1 MPYENG
7 RWVPREE
14 INWKRDTEEEK
25 QTLRLRLQET
35 GLNWWDHGRQAFW
48 TNIWGDLDEE
58 QKFQVLEQYD
68 TAFDNDP
75 SIVHDL
81 NWGLDLE
88 RGLSYNKSTHEIAR
102 RTQTIRTE
110 HDTWTH
116 VKGSKDVGDIK
127 GNQWD
132 ALEAFRAMTGGDVIY
147 NRYQGE
153 INQDKEGYF
162 EHDISGGKRDWE
174 SQSNAHKVRERKF
187 GTLVHERTNED
198 GDITGIR
205 WKNRD
210 HEMDWSAYSDDPL
223 YRAAIDELME
233 DHPTMFVGPGDD
245 FTTGQ
250 QVRAASVEIQSWIQ
264 EVWDRFEPGKDYS
277 ERDKDGNVIRS
288 TETVIDDAVKA
299 ELELQK
305 KRGAI
310 TNKRYP
316 YGEETRGFLYNQ
328 AVAIRK
334 YKPWNE
340 FDPDSGTVTKLN
352 PITGEIRDSYKVEP
366 APPPVRFTVTDN
378 LDEVDHEKGIYYSR
392 TKGLQQKITDSMH
405 PKPPAIPKPTSLT
418 IRTVTNKDGLV
429 KRPANIPTEWRVGG
443 VE

>member
-1 MPYENG
+1 MAYENG
-7 RWVPREE
+7 RWIPSED
-14 INWKRDTEEEK
+14 INWKRDTEAEK
-25 QTLRLRLQET
+25 QALRLELQST
-35 GLNWWDHGRQAFW
+35 GLNWWDHGRDAFR
-48 TNIWGDLDEE
+48 TDIWGDLNEE
-58 QKFQVLEQYD
+58 QRFQVLEQYETAYD
-68 TAFDNDP
+68 TDP
-75 SIVHDL
+75 SIVHDM
-81 NWGLDLE
+81 NWGIDLE
-88 RGLSYNKSTHEIAR
+88 RGLSYNQSTHEIAR
-102 RTQTIRTE
+102 RTQTIKTE
-110 HDTWTH
+110 HDTWDH
-116 VKGSKDVGDIK
+116 VKGSKDVGDTK

-132 ALEAFRAMTGGDVIY
+132 ALEAFRAMTGGDVVY

-162 EHDISGGKRDWE
+162 EHDVSGGKRDWE
-174 SQSNAHKVRERKF
+174 SHVTAGKVRERKF

-198 GDITGIR
+198 GDVTGVR

-210 HEMDWSAYSDDPL
+210 HEMDWSSYSEDPL
-223 YRAAIDELME
+223 YRAAIDELIE

-250 QVRAASVEIQSWIQ
+250 QVRAASKEIQSWVQ
-264 EVWDRFEPGKDYS
+264 EVWDRFEPGTDAK
-277 ERDKDGNVIRS
+277 
-288 TETVIDDAVKA
+288 VIDDAVAA
-299 ELELQK
+299 ELELQM
-305 KRGAI
+305 KRGEI

-316 YGEETRGFLYNQ
+316 YGEESRGFQYNQ
-328 AVAIRK
+328 AVAIKK

-352 PITGEIRDSYKVEP
+352 PVTGEIRDSYKVEA

-378 LDEVDHEKGIYYSR
+378 PDEVNHEKGIYYSR

-405 PKPPAIPKPTSLT
+405 EKPPAIPKPTSLT
-418 IRTVTNKDGLV
+418 IRTVANDQGLV

>member
-1 MPYENG
+1 MAYKNG
-7 RWVPREE
+7 RWVPSED
-14 INWKRDTEEEK
+14 INWKRDTEAEK
-25 QTLRLRLQET
+25 QALRHRLQDT
-35 GLNWWDHGRQAFW
+35 GLNWWDHGRDAFR
-48 TNIWGDLDEE
+48 TDIWGDLNEE

-68 TAFDNDP
+68 TAYDTDP
-75 SIVHDL
+75 NIVHDM
-81 NWGLDLE
+81 NWGIDLE
-88 RGLSYNKSTHEIAR
+88 RGLSYNQSTHEIAR

-110 HDTWTH
+110 HDKWDH

-132 ALEAFRAMTGGDVIY
+132 ALEAFRAMTGGDVVY

-153 INQDKEGYF
+153 INQDSEGYF
-162 EHDISGGKRDWE
+162 KYDVKGGRRDWD
-174 SQSNAHKVRERKF
+174 AHVHAGTVRERKF

-198 GDITGIR
+198 GDVTGVR

-210 HEMDWSAYSDDPL
+210 HEMDWSQYSDDPL

-233 DHPTMFVGPGDD
+233 DHPTMFVGSGDD

-250 QVRAASVEIQSWIQ
+250 QVRAASAEIQSWVK
-264 EVWDRFEPGKDYS
+264 EVWDRFEPGTDYQ
-277 ERDKDGNVIRS
+277 
-288 TETVIDDAVKA
+288 VIDDAVKA
-299 ELELQK
+299 ELELQM
-305 KRGAI
+305 KRGEI

-316 YGEETRGFLYNQ
+316 YGRNTRGFLYNQ
-328 AVAIRK
+328 ALAIK
-334 YKPWNE
+334 KFKPWNE
-340 FDPDSGTVTKLN
+340 FDPDSGTVTKIN
-352 PITGEIRDSYKVEP
+352 PVTGEIRDSYQVEP

-392 TKGLQQKITDSMH
+392 TKGLQKKITDSMH